1 METTTI
7 TTWSVKMVL
16 FSSLLIL
23 LLGGCGCVQAQAEAQ
38 NFTIINGQIFTPGL
52 AIVDSP
58 QPGTPEGGDSLQ
70 VAIDIAGS
78 GRLTF
83 PYRRDF
89 DTGIV
94 NITIF
99 LFSYDTGL
107 NLTISNGTSSG
118 WVNASTAEPEEFDCG
133 RSTKQGWQN
142 AGCEEIMD
150 QEPGSTVKHVNWAW
164 PDCLVGNG
172 EGGGFRGVYNLGG
185 EQISIHEAFRAN
197 DTGFYTIFNLP
208 IDVKNSIQ
216 SKSQLS
222 GSGAR
227 PLCALRGNPIQSQR
241 LQDESI
247 SPPANQ
253 PFLGGTVSS
262 GGSGSGSGSGNG
274 SGSQSGGESGG
285 TNTDGKGNG
294 AGERMV
300 DRQWLI
306 AAMGVIGFVVLG

>member
-1 METTTI
+1 
-7 TTWSVKMVL
+7 MVL

-38 NFTIINGQIFTPGL
+38 NFTILNGQIFTPGL

-58 QPGTPEGGDSLQ
+58 QPGTPEGGALSGVATASAVVWSQDAFPQGPPSSVFMSGYSHICCVRADSLQ

-83 PYRRDF
+83 PYPRDF

-172 EGGGFRGVYNLGG
+172 EGGGFRGVYNSR
-185 EQISIHEAFRAN
+185 E
-197 DTGFYTIFNLP
+197 
-208 IDVKNSIQ
+208 
-216 SKSQLS
+216 
-222 GSGAR
+222 
-227 PLCALRGNPIQSQR
+227 
-241 LQDESI
+241 
-247 SPPANQ
+247 
-253 PFLGGTVSS
+253 
-262 GGSGSGSGSGNG
+262 
-274 SGSQSGGESGG
+274 
-285 TNTDGKGNG
+285 
-294 AGERMV
+294 
-300 DRQWLI
+300 
-306 AAMGVIGFVVLG
+306 

>member
-1 METTTI
+1 
-7 TTWSVKMVL
+7 MVL

-83 PYRRDF
+83 PYPRDF

>member
-1 METTTI
+1 ME

-16 FSSLLIL
+16 FFSLLIL
-23 LLGGCGCVQAQAEAQ
+23 LAGCVHGQ

-83 PYRRDF
+83 PYPRDF
-89 DTGIV
+89 DTGIL

-99 LFSYDTGL
+99 LFSYVTGL
-107 NLTISNGTSSG
+107 NLTISNGTSAG

-133 RSTKQGWQN
+133 RTTKQGWQN

-172 EGGGFRGVYNLGG
+172 EGEGFRGVYN
-185 EQISIHEAFRAN
+185 ISIHESFRAN

-208 IDVKNSIQ
+208 IDVKNSIP
-216 SKSQLS
+216 SKSKLS

-227 PLCALRGNPIQSQR
+227 PLCAVRGNPIQSQR

-262 GGSGSGSGSGNG
+262 GGSGSGSGSQSGTGNG
-274 SGSQSGGESGG
+274 SGGQSGD
-285 TNTDGKGNG
+285 TNTDGKDNG
-294 AGERMV
+294 AGERTV
-300 DRQWLI
+300 DGRWLI
-306 AAMGVIGFVVLG
+306 AAVGMVGFVVLRVI

>member
-1 METTTI
+1 
-7 TTWSVKMVL
+7 
-16 FSSLLIL
+16 
-23 LLGGCGCVQAQAEAQ
+23 
-38 NFTIINGQIFTPGL
+38 
-52 AIVDSP
+52 
-58 QPGTPEGGDSLQ
+58 SLQ

-83 PYRRDF
+83 PYPRDF

-172 EGGGFRGVYNLGG
+172 EGGGFRGVYNSR
-185 EQISIHEAFRAN
+185 E
-197 DTGFYTIFNLP
+197 
-208 IDVKNSIQ
+208 
-216 SKSQLS
+216 
-222 GSGAR
+222 
-227 PLCALRGNPIQSQR
+227 
-241 LQDESI
+241 
-247 SPPANQ
+247 
-253 PFLGGTVSS
+253 
-262 GGSGSGSGSGNG
+262 
-274 SGSQSGGESGG
+274 
-285 TNTDGKGNG
+285 
-294 AGERMV
+294 
-300 DRQWLI
+300 
-306 AAMGVIGFVVLG
+306 